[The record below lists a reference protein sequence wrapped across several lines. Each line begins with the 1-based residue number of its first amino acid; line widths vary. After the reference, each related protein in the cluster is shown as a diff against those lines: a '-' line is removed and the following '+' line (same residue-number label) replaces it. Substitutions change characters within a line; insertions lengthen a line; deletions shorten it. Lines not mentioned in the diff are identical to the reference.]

1 MIDNSQDESNLARL
15 ANEVITG
22 ASPAV
27 AEPEAYGIYEQEAR
41 TFLKCRG
48 KPEAARRVKHRLLQD
63 EAYHFLE
70 ARRWQAFPSHLLP
83 EPIRAYVCAAAASIP
98 CDEALIA
105 VPAMASLSAAVGASA
120 RLEVKEHSWY
130 EPATLWTVLVAPS
143 GSAKSPALEKALA
156 PIYTLEAEARDRHE
170 HALERYEQEVAAGN
184 EEARRPVRRRYR
196 TGNATTEAITRIL
209 QDNPHGVLLAR
220 DELAGWLGSF
230 DRYANGDADAQFW
243 IELHGGNQVSNDR
256 IGSGNVTI
264 DRPAVAV
271 TGTIQPGVL
280 RDKIAQVHFESGFA
294 ARLLL
299 AMPPAKPKVWTEAS
313 VTPEVWSAY
322 ESLLSALYPTSP
334 GTCETVR
341 IDTAARERLKAFVNA
356 HGEKVF
362 SMPEGPERAVV
373 SKTETHSLRIAL
385 LLHLARRACGKACE
399 QVDESTLAAGI
410 AIGEW
415 LQEETLRV
423 YEELE
428 LAGEALPPRL
438 QLLQLL
444 PEQFETAEAEQA
456 AEHAGVSRATLFR
469 WLDRLQSEGHVRKHK
484 RGMYENV
491 YPVRLE
497 TNETNHSTSYM

>member
-1 MIDNSQDESNLARL
+1 MEDQSKLTRL
-15 ANEVITG
+15 ADEVLSG
-22 ASPAV
+22 AYPT
-27 AEPEAYGIYEQEAR
+27 ELKPEAYGDFEQEAR

-48 KPEAARRVKHRLLQD
+48 KPEAAKRVKRQLLKD

-70 ARRWQAFPSHLLP
+70 ARRWQAFPTHLLP
-83 EPIRAYVCAAAASIP
+83 EHIRAYVCAAAASIP

-105 VPAMASLSAAVGASA
+105 VPALASLSAAVGASA

-130 EPATLWTVLVAPS
+130 APATLWTVLVAPS

-156 PIYTLEAEARDRHE
+156 PIYELEGEARDRHE
-170 HALERYEQEVAAGN
+170 HALERYEQEQATGN

-230 DRYANGDADAQFW
+230 DRYANGDSDVQFW
-243 IELHGGNQVSNDR
+243 IESHGGRQVSNDR
-256 IGSGNVTI
+256 ISSGNVTV

-280 RDKIAQVHFESGFA
+280 RDKIAQVHLESGFA

-299 AMPPAKPKVWTEAS
+299 AMPPAKPKVWTDAS

-322 ESLLSALYPTSP
+322 QGLLSALYPASP
-334 GTCETVR
+334 GTCETVKVSQK
-341 IDTAARERLKAFVNA
+341 AKERLKAFVNA
-356 HGEKVF
+356 HGARVF
-362 SMPEGPERAVV
+362 AMPEGAERAVV

-385 LLHLARRACGKACE
+385 LLHLARRACGEAGE
-399 QVDESTLAAGI
+399 HVDDDTLAAGI
-410 AIGEW
+410 AVGQW
-415 LQEETLRV
+415 LESETLRV

-428 LAGEALPPRL
+428 LAGEALPPHL
-438 QLLQLL
+438 QLLQTL
-444 PEQFETAEAEQA
+444 PEQFETPEAEQA
-456 AEHAGVSRATLFR
+456 AEQAGVSRATLFR
-469 WLDRLQSEGHVRKHK
+469 WLDRLQSEGHLRKEK
-484 RGMYENV
+484 RGMYANV
-491 YPVRLE
+491 YLMRHETYE
-497 TNETNHSTSYM
+497 TNRASSYL